1 MNEQD
6 AIIELLQ
13 ILSDM
18 TAEINRIAIALERS
32 NEEKENNSEAG

>member
-13 ILSDM
+13 ILSDI
-18 TAEINRIAIALERS
+18 AVDINRIANALEGVEDGGS
-32 NEEKENNSEAG
+32 

>member
-13 ILSDM
+13 ILSDI
-18 TAEINRIAIALERS
+18 AVDINRIAIALERS
-32 NEEKENNSEAG
+32 NEEEENNSEAG